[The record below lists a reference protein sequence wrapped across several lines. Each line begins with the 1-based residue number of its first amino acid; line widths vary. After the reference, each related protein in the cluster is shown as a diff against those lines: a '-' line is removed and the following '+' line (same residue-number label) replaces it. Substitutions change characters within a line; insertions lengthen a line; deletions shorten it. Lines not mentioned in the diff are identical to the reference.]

1 MGASQFSPSKGL
13 LVVRPL
19 AWLRARRVYLLLVAL
34 IQPHQLCCQFELFIA
49 LLLLFGGS
57 EHCYKAFQADL
68 IGSVAC
74 RVSICFL
81 EIYALL
87 FMSWHPL
94 DGKGRVVALVDHNVW
109 PLDELLLLPAPR
121 LHGVVAHP
129 APAFLV
135 PRAAAQREANALPSE
150 PSEVFDVH
158 TECTDERYPESKEQE
173 TAVYDHVGLLFGVP
187 HPRLLVP
194 VSGSAVVS
202 LTSSHG
208 WLVVSSHRGSKD

>member
-1 MGASQFSPSKGL
+1 MGASQLSPSKGL

-19 AWLRARRVYLLLVAL
+19 AWLRARRVYLLFMAL
-34 IQPHQLCCQFELFIA
+34 IQPHKLCCQFELIIV
-49 LLLLFGGS
+49 LLLLFGGG

-94 DGKGRVVALVDHNVW
+94 DGEGRVVALVDHNVW

-121 LHGVVAHP
+121 LHRVFAHP

-135 PRAAAQREANALPSE
+135 P
-150 PSEVFDVH
+150 
-158 TECTDERYPESKEQE
+158 
-173 TAVYDHVGLLFGVP
+173 
-187 HPRLLVP
+187 
-194 VSGSAVVS
+194 
-202 LTSSHG
+202 
-208 WLVVSSHRGSKD
+208 